1 MCGERVDSMDFVVEM
16 LVHRM
21 TEHMSDPWG
30 TSKFTERQDL
40 DA

>member
-1 MCGERVDSMDFVVEM
+1 MVDSMYFVGEI

-21 TEHMSDPWG
+21 TEHMHDPWG
-30 TSKFTERQDL
+30 TSKPTERQDL